1 MGEKQELNYYFF
13 AYDDYLYFKSAYNRG
28 EIYNSMAAQAQY
40 VCERFLKQIVSDK
53 FKLNDKDFVDLKEE
67 LLRTHSLGK
76 LLIEIKRSTD
86 IEVSSDLL
94 MKLSAI
100 DGYYFTTR
108 YPGDDSLLV
117 TKEILDMCNTAIDE
131 CKVFT
136 DKVLEND
143 KSSCNDILNQAL
155 NSMSGD

>member
-1 MGEKQELNYYFF
+1 M
-13 AYDDYLYFKSAYNRG
+13 
-28 EIYNSMAAQAQY
+28 
-40 VCERFLKQIVSDK
+40 SDK

-86 IEVSSDLL
+86 IEVLSDLL

-117 TKEILDMCNTAIDE
+117 TKEILDMCNTTIDE

>member
-13 AYDDYLYFKSAYNRG
+13 AYDDYLYFKSVYNRG
-28 EIYNSMAAQAQY
+28 EIRNSMAAQAQNI
-40 VCERFLKQIVSDK
+40 CERFLKQIVSDK
-53 FKLNDKDFVDLKEE
+53 FKSDDKDSADLKKT
-67 LLRTHSLGK
+67 LLRTHSLNK
-76 LLIEIKRSTD
+76 LLTEIKRNTD
-86 IEVSSDLL
+86 TEISSDLL

-136 DKVLEND
+136 DKVLKND
-143 KSSCNDILNQAL
+143 KSSCDDILNQAL